1 MTKTIITSKNL
12 DKKFRK
18 LEKKLQLQAKSR
30 ILIFIK
36 NPFSPIL
43 NNHLLHGDKKLI
55 RSINISG
62 DLRLLYKEVSTDTIH
77 FIDID
82 THSNLY

>member
-1 MTKTIITSKNL
+1 MLKTIVTSKNF

-18 LEKKLQLQAKSR
+18 LAKKLQLQAKSR
-30 ILIFIK
+30 IVIFLED
-36 NPFSPIL
+36 PFNLIL
-43 NNHLLHGDKKLI
+43 NNHLLHGDKNPM

-62 DLRLLYKEVSTDTIH
+62 DLRILYKEAGTDIIH

>member
-1 MTKTIITSKNL
+1 MSITIVTSKNF

-18 LEKKLQLQAKSR
+18 LAKKLQLQAKYR
-30 ILIFIK
+30 ILIFLE
-36 NPFSPIL
+36 NPHNPIL

-62 DLRLLYKEVSTDTIH
+62 DIRILYKEVDTNTVH
-77 FIDID
+77 LIDID

>member
-1 MTKTIITSKNL
+1 MPITIVTSKNF
-12 DKKFRK
+12 DKKFRR
-18 LEKKLQLQAKSR
+18 LAKKLQLQAKSR
-30 ILIFIK
+30 IAIFLE
-36 NPFSPIL
+36 NPLNPIL

-62 DLRLLYKEVSTDTIH
+62 DLRILYKEVGINTIH
-77 FIDID
+77 LIDID

>member
-1 MTKTIITSKNL
+1 MSVTIVTSKNF

-18 LEKKLQLQAKSR
+18 LAKKLQLQAKAR
-30 ILIFIK
+30 VLIFLE
-36 NPFSPIL
+36 NPLHPIL
-43 NNHLLHGDKKLI
+43 NNHLLHGDLKLI
-55 RSINISG
+55 RSINING
-62 DLRLLYKEVSTDTIH
+62 DLRILFEIVNADTVH